1 MWRWPVRAVR
11 ALPLFLLFASQA
23 FAQTPPTV
31 GIRDNTPNIHA
42 LTNARIVQGPGR
54 VIDRGTVIIRDGVI
68 EAVGAKVSIP
78 SDARVW
84 DYDGL
89 TVYPGLIDLYSHIGL
104 TKKKSDDESK
114 DTSGASYWN
123 ENITPERNV
132 MESFGASAKDME
144 KMRSLGFTCAVV
156 VPDAGAIG
164 GSAALINLADGNLND
179 QLIAEHT
186 TQCMSLVHAS
196 PGYNNPKYPT
206 SLMGRITL
214 IRQAILDAQWYTA
227 AQAAYKAN
235 PAQTR
240 PESNDAL
247 EALAAYLATDRP
259 MMCAVDNDFNLLR
272 AQKIAREFDLSMW
285 IRGSGHEYRV
295 VHALKGGKDR
305 LIVPL
310 NYPDAPDVD
319 SPEQALDVTLGTMQ
333 HWEAAPS
340 NAAVLEDAGIH
351 FAFTTNGLKDAKTY
365 RGAIRKAIKRGLSED
380 AALAALTLT
389 PAKMLGYDK
398 MLGTVDSGKS
408 AHLVVTDG
416 DLFAKDTKIN
426 TVWVDGSAY
435 EINKR
440 PEVDPRGEW
449 TLTMPDMGQELTLNI
464 SGDIDKLKGTVSQDS
479 TEVKLSKVV
488 LDHRRL
494 LVAFDASDLDVDGI
508 MRMSADVGD
517 GTLAGQGEW
526 PDGRW
531 FKWSATA
538 ASSEDEKEAD
548 DEGDASESIENVAM
562 PSSYGAFG
570 RIGAPDQPK
579 HIFIQGATIWTS
591 ASMGTNKMDMLVTN
605 GKIAK
610 VGSGLKAPKG
620 AVIIDG
626 EGKHITPGLI
636 DAHSHS
642 GVSGSV
648 NEFGQAVSAEV
659 SIQDVLD
666 PRAISLYRELAGGL
680 TVAHVLHGSANP
692 IGGQNATI
700 KLRWGAAPDEL
711 LIDDATQTIKFAL
724 GENVKHSNRSDRFTT
739 RYPQTRM
746 GVEQI
751 IRDRFK
757 AALEYERE
765 WKQYK
770 KKKGE
775 IPPRRDLETEA
786 LLKILRGELA
796 VHCHSYRQDE
806 ILMLIRIADD
816 FGFTIGSFQHVLEGY
831 KVADA
836 MAEHGAHASTFSDWW
851 AYKFE
856 VYDAIPYNGTL
867 MHDVGVVVSF
877 NSDSGELARRMNLEA
892 AKAVKY
898 GGVPEEEALKFVT
911 INAAIQLGIDHRVGS
926 LEAGKDGDFAVWSGS
941 PLSTY
946 SKCEQTWI
954 EGRKYFDIGDDLAM
968 RQAVAAERARLV
980 QKIMVGDDDKSGDKG
995 KKKMAGMGSE

>member
-1 MWRWPVRAVR
+1 
-11 ALPLFLLFASQA
+11 
-23 FAQTPPTV
+23 
-31 GIRDNTPNIHA
+31 
-42 LTNARIVQGPGR
+42 
-54 VIDRGTVIIRDGVI
+54 
-68 EAVGAKVSIP
+68 
-78 SDARVW
+78 
-84 DYDGL
+84 
-89 TVYPGLIDLYSHIGL
+89 
-104 TKKKSDDESK
+104 
-114 DTSGASYWN
+114 
-123 ENITPERNV
+123 
-132 MESFGASAKDME
+132 
-144 KMRSLGFTCAVV
+144 
-156 VPDAGAIG
+156 
-164 GSAALINLADGNLND
+164 
-179 QLIAEHT
+179 
-186 TQCMSLVHAS
+186 
-196 PGYNNPKYPT
+196 
-206 SLMGRITL
+206 
-214 IRQAILDAQWYTA
+214 
-227 AQAAYKAN
+227 
-235 PAQTR
+235 
-240 PESNDAL
+240 
-247 EALAAYLATDRP
+247 
-259 MMCAVDNDFNLLR
+259 
-272 AQKIAREFDLSMW
+272 
-285 IRGSGHEYRV
+285 
-295 VHALKGGKDR
+295 
-305 LIVPL
+305 
-310 NYPDAPDVD
+310 
-319 SPEQALDVTLGTMQ
+319 
-333 HWEAAPS
+333 
-340 NAAVLEDAGIH
+340 
-351 FAFTTNGLKDAKTY
+351 
-365 RGAIRKAIKRGLSED
+365 
-380 AALAALTLT
+380 
-389 PAKMLGYDK
+389 
-398 MLGTVDSGKS
+398 
-408 AHLVVTDG
+408 
-416 DLFAKDTKIN
+416 
-426 TVWVDGSAY
+426 
-435 EINKR
+435 
-440 PEVDPRGEW
+440 
-449 TLTMPDMGQELTLNI
+449 
-464 SGDIDKLKGTVSQDS
+464 
-479 TEVKLSKVV
+479 
-488 LDHRRL
+488 
-494 LVAFDASDLDVDGI
+494 

-911 INAAIQLGIDHRVGS
+911 INAAIQLGSDHRVGS